1 MKKLMSIKNLKSGR
15 TGVSYSVMLDT
26 QKMRAERERQ
36 GLSMAAAA
44 KLAKMGSAQA
54 WDQIENSK
62 GDSLT
67 LKSLNRIA
75 AALKVPAKELLK

>member
-1 MKKLMSIKNLKSGR
+1 MKNLTSIKNLKSTK
-15 TGVSYSVMLDT
+15 TGVSYKVMLDT
-26 QKMRAERERQ
+26 QKMRAERERL
-36 GLSMAAAA
+36 GLSMAGAA

-75 AALKVPAKELLK
+75 AALKMPAKELLK